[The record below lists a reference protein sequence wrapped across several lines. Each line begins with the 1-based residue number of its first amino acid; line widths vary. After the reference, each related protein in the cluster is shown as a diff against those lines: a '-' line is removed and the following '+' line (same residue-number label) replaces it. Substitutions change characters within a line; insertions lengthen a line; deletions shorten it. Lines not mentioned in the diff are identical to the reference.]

1 MSQSTNP
8 APGQKKRRN
17 PVERAIVWG
26 LIAILVVAVAWE
38 GWGRFGYSR
47 TLSKWQNAIAA
58 AEQAPDSQGLTL
70 AQAEELITGSP
81 EKSLDEG
88 AFGQQ
93 TLTYRWNSLF
103 GREYAILVSL
113 TNGDPQEIVGLETAG
128 APPEEEPAPAVAA
141 DADRGEPAAE
151 QEEPAAAP
159 EAE

>member
-1 MSQSTNP
+1 MNQSTPP

-17 PVERAIVWG
+17 PVERAIVWS
-26 LIAILVVAVAWE
+26 LIAILVAAVAWE

-81 EKSLDEG
+81 EKSLDEAASG
-88 AFGQQ
+88 RQVV
-93 TLTYRWNSLF
+93 TYRWNSLF
-103 GREYAILVSL
+103 GREYAILVSV
-113 TNGDPQEIVGLETAG
+113 TNGDPQEIVGLESAG
-128 APPEEEPAPAVAA
+128 APPEEQPAPAVA
-141 DADRGEPAAE
+141 DQGEPTAE
-151 QEEPAAAP
+151 EEPAAAP